1 MSSIPRFVE
10 YAAAFEKA
18 YASGDWSLVAPCFHE
33 DAVYDVGLP
42 ELVPQPLEGRDA
54 ILDGFDVITG
64 GFDRRFASRA
74 VVLLEGPREEDGAVW
89 VRGRADYTSP
99 IAPDLS
105 FELEETA
112 RFEGGRIRRL
122 EDRYTPGTVERLLA
136 YAAAHGPGLGLAEAW
151 IPAKR

>member
-1 MSSIPRFVE
+1 MSSIPHFVE

-18 YASGDWSLVAPCFHE
+18 YASGDWSLVAPFFHE

-42 ELVPQPLEGRDA
+42 ELVAEPLTGRDA
-54 ILDGFDVITG
+54 ILAGFERITA

-89 VRGRADYTSP
+89 LRGRADYTSP
-99 IAPDLS
+99 KAPPLS

-112 RFEGGRIRRL
+112 RFDGDRIRRL
-122 EDRYTPGTVERLLA
+122 EDRYAPATVEALLA
-136 YAAAHGPGLGLAEAW
+136 YAAEHGAVLGLAEEW
-151 IPAKR
+151 VPSRR